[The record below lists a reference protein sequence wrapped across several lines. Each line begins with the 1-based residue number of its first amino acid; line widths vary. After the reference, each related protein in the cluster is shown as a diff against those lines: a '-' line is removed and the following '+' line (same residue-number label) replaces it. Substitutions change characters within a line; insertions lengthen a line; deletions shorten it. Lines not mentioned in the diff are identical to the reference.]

1 MATRYSETA
10 RVTMSQ
16 KRLNSLEKEVSQ
28 VHNETQQLHSEIIPP
43 KQTPGPVHPSAH
55 KHATVCNVLNC
66 AMHVGTSY
74 TMCSFR
80 VQVDGQDSRNLLMY
94 DALRP

>member
-1 MATRYSETA
+1 MVTRYSETA

-43 KQTPGPVHPSAH
+43 KNKP
-55 KHATVCNVLNC
+55 
-66 AMHVGTSY
+66 
-74 TMCSFR
+74 R
-80 VQVDGQDSRNLLMY
+80 VQSIQAPTNMRLF
-94 DALRP
+94 AIC